1 MSGGGDG
8 STVLEVG
15 VDEATLPLLEKLEGV
30 VLEGPGAQGRMRLRL
45 APDVTPNAVA
55 RAIIEAGHALH
66 AMVPTGRTLEDVFM
80 ELTR

>member
-1 MSGGGDG
+1 
-8 STVLEVG
+8 
-15 VDEATLPLLEKLEGV
+15 
-30 VLEGPGAQGRMRLRL
+30 MRLRL

-55 RAIIEAGHALH
+55 RAIIEAGHELH